1 MVFRHGFILIAALML
16 LIHND
21 GANPWKRRKKCR
33 PGSYDDID
41 FSASCPLKL
50 ITLLT
55 LGKSGIHHG
64 YPVTEMPVKPHQRLI
79 GQRDFRNQH
88 DCLPSS
94 FYNLLN
100 DGNIYFRFAAA
111 CNAMNQA
118 DTGDVLPL
126 LERFKIPQ
134 HSF

>member
-1 MVFRHGFILIAALML
+1 
-16 LIHND
+16 
-21 GANPWKRRKKCR
+21 
-33 PGSYDDID
+33 
-41 FSASCPLKL
+41 
-50 ITLLT
+50 
-55 LGKSGIHHG
+55 
-64 YPVTEMPVKPHQRLI
+64 MPVKPHQRLI

-100 DGNIYFRFAAA
+100 DGDIYFRFAAA

-126 LERFKIPQ
+126 LKRFKIPQ
-134 HSF
+134 HPF